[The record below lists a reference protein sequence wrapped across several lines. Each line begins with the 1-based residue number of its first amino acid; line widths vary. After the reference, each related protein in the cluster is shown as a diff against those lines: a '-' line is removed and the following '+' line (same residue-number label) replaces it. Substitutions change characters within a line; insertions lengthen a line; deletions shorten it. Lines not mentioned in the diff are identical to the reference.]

1 MTEFQERCLMA
12 LDRSPGSSSQA
23 LVPHVKSAHIAINSA
38 LRGLE
43 RQGIVSSFRF
53 GSDRWA
59 ALCWGITGHGR
70 NVLREIVNTHKALEG
85 DAE

>member
-1 MTEFQERCLMA
+1 MTEFQERCLIA
-12 LDRSPGSSSQA
+12 LDSAPGSSCQA
-23 LVPHVKSAHIAINSA
+23 LATRLKIAHIAINSA

-53 GSDRWA
+53 GSDRWGV
-59 ALCWGITGHGR
+59 LCWGLTGHGR
-70 NVLREIVNTHKALEG
+70 NVMRGIVNEKKALEG